1 MFNSEGFS
9 DRGYPTHWAI
19 ISAHWKVIHLAGK
32 IAIIERGGAGWH
44 IGRSRREQQG
54 TPEILCS
61 GEKTVSKHRENIF
74 KKLKTRNTAQ
84 LLKYVYDINLVD

>member
-44 IGRSRREQQG
+44 IGRSRR
-54 TPEILCS
+54 
-61 GEKTVSKHRENIF
+61 
-74 KKLKTRNTAQ
+74 
-84 LLKYVYDINLVD
+84 